1 MKDGWLG
8 NQRKKVGLLILNSRK
23 EWENFKIVEKSC
35 TGNYYYLL
43 FVLHQQSLY
52 INYYF
57 IFRYLE
63 AFPRLQTYLKVAKFE
78 LKNHNPAS
86 ARLIFEKIPTDLGDE
101 AYREDYF
108 LTFARFEIRNKEYDR
123 ARAIF
128 KFGLEKIPKERAG
141 GLYEE
146 YLVFEKQWGAKE
158 EIDGLI
164 ISKRRNKYKGIAY
177 LYLFFLWKNYDC

>member
-1 MKDGWLG
+1 MLKFSLI
-8 NQRKKVGLLILNSRK
+8 LLIII
-23 EWENFKIVEKSC
+23 FA
-35 TGNYYYLL
+35 
-43 FVLHQQSLY
+43 
-52 INYYF
+52 
-57 IFRYLE
+57 FRYLE
-63 AFPRLQTYLKVAKFE
+63 AYPRLQTYLKVAKFE
-78 LKNHNPAS
+78 LKNHNPVS
-86 ARLIFEKIPTDLGDE
+86 ARQIFEQIPTDLGDE

-164 ISKRRNKYKGIAY
+164 ISKRRNKYKSIEY
-177 LYLFFLWKNYDC
+177 IYYLFKKNYLRKIQYKESPLPFVFSPFSSRNI